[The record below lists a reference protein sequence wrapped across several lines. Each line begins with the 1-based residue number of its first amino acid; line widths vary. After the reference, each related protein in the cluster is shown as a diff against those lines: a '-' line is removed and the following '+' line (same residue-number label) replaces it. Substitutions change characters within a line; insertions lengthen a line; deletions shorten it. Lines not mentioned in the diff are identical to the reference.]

1 MKKRMTMILAAILT
15 TCMAFAQNVL
25 VTPPEE
31 ATVEQWGMTY
41 DEYDEND
48 NISHMTDVAKVAFV
62 GDDVYIAGLA
72 INGAWV
78 KGTVNGDKVLIP
90 QGQYVGSMDDYLF
103 YLRGFDGSQSG
114 VDIVFDYDKE
124 EGKLTSANDIILV
137 TANDDIMG
145 HTTNVVINK
154 GGGVEPSEGQW
165 TLTGKNVNPSNE
177 SQYNEMNDPIDI
189 TIEGDKVSVYGF
201 GLDESS
207 VLRGTISGTT
217 VTFPKGQSAGFYEQT
232 ELFYVGFA
240 GESEIDIVFDY
251 DAAHGTMTAQSWILA
266 IDASGNTYIL
276 LKDVVFKQGTVTPVE
291 PQEDPLVEVP
301 NGLQTTDYL
310 FKASSINYDSDG
322 SVAGMEQV
330 EYNVRVGFQGND
342 VYIQGLYQGMPLAW
356 VKGTKN
362 TDGDYVFKSGQY
374 YGAHPQFTT
383 MKFYFCGQIFGQM
396 SDVEMEYDSSTR
408 TLKGGSY
415 YIMVN
420 STKNTMAP
428 YYVFAGV
435 TITKIAEKAAV
446 PADPSVTEY
455 AAYNSQYGYGYVC
468 FDIPVK
474 DIDGN
479 AIVRDKLYYKMYV
492 KKGDQEEAYIFTP
505 GLYKNL
511 TSDMSLVP
519 YLYSDGYDFMYGGT
533 QVCFYQESENWD
545 KIGVQS
551 VYAGGFVNKTSNICW
566 YDIKTGGTESAI
578 SDIEQ
583 NVEETTYSDLQ
594 GRKASSS
601 TRGLV
606 IKTERMAD
614 GTLRSVKVLR

>member
-25 VTPPEE
+25 VTPPEN
-31 ATVEQWGMTY
+31 ADVEQWGMTY

-48 NISHMTDVAKVAFV
+48 NISHMTDVAKMAFV
-62 GDDVYIAGLA
+62 GDDVYISGLA

-90 QGQYVGSMDDYLF
+90 QGQYVGSMYNYQFFLK
-103 YLRGFDGSQSG
+103 GFDGGDGG
-114 VDIVFDYDKE
+114 VDIVFNYDKE
-124 EGKLTSANDIILV
+124 KGVLTSATDIILV

-145 HTTNVVINK
+145 HTTNIVISK
-154 GGGVEPSEGQW
+154 
-165 TLTGKNVNPSNE
+165 
-177 SQYNEMNDPIDI
+177 
-189 TIEGDKVSVYGF
+189 
-201 GLDESS
+201 
-207 VLRGTISGTT
+207 SG
-217 VTFPKGQSAGFYEQT
+217 S
-232 ELFYVGFA
+232 
-240 GESEIDIVFDY
+240 
-251 DAAHGTMTAQSWILA
+251 
-266 IDASGNTYIL
+266 
-276 LKDVVFKQGTVTPVE
+276 VE

-446 PADPSVTEY
+446 PADPSVAEY

-594 GRKASSS
+594 GRKATSS